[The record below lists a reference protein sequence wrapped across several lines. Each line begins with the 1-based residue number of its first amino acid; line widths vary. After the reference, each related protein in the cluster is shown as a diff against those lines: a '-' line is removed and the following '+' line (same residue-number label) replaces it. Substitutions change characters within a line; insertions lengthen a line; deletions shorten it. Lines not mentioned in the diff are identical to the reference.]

1 MVTKRDPDPGRW
13 WLVAIV
19 CGRQTRA
26 EQSGRAGDLFGWSIG
41 RSNGLSIGRA
51 IDRLFGWLFDSSANQ
66 RAGDCFIWFLY
77 MRFDIYILF
86 VMGHT

>member
-1 MVTKRDPDPGRW
+1 MVVTKQDPDPGRW

-19 CGRQTRA
+19 CGRQTRP
-26 EQSGRAGDLFGWSIG
+26 EQSRAGGRAIYLVGWSIG

-66 RAGDCFIWFLY
+66 RAGDCFIWF
-77 MRFDIYILF
+77 FIHEI
-86 VMGHT
+86 